1 MLFTLNVLCCCP
13 SQRIQLSLLC
23 HKLLYNSPMMT
34 SVLWYLVSVLAFCTT
49 SLVCAFGT
57 SANNTYCARKGSSVI
72 LDCKYTRHSDF
83 LNCLGVDWKL
93 EFPKEKKI
101 ILRMNRGHIN
111 SEYKPLKDRIIFTS
125 PNPCDGDASI
135 KINSVRMS
143 DTGKY
148 VCNLEFKSQH
158 LWKNMTLTVTE
169 ELSTPVCAVQ
179 GKPVAGNVVTLQCTS
194 SQGTPPL
201 KYSWTKTSGNQML
214 PSNSNGDTSGGTLFV
229 NRLSEDNCGSY
240 RCTVESLDD
249 TKYCEIL
256 LECPSSPPTTSD
268 ATKHNEVLPM
278 CPWSPLATSTGNQV
292 IIAVAATIVVLLL
305 AIVLA
310 LTVIWVLRKR
320 NRGEFAIN

>member
-1 MLFTLNVLCCCP
+1 
-13 SQRIQLSLLC
+13 
-23 HKLLYNSPMMT
+23 MMT

-57 SANNTYCARKGSSVI
+57 SANKTSYYAHKGSSVI
-72 LDCKYTRHSDF
+72 LHCKYTRPSGF
-83 LNCLGVDWKL
+83 LKCLGAVWDL
-93 EFPKEKKI
+93 ESPKEEKKT
-101 ILRMNRGHIN
+101 ILRMYHGQIH
-111 SEYKPLKDRIIFTS
+111 SDYKSLKDRINFTS

-135 KINSVRMS
+135 RINGLRMS

-158 LWKNMTLTVTE
+158 LLKTMTLTVTE

-214 PSNSNGDTSGGTLFV
+214 PSNTNGDTSGGTLLV
-229 NRLSEDNCGSY
+229 NRLSEDDCGSY

-249 TKYCEIL
+249 TKHCEIL
-256 LECPSSPPTTSD
+256 LECPHPPSTTSD
-268 ATKHNEVLPM
+268 ATEHKEVPPK
-278 CPWSPLATSTGNQV
+278 CPRSPLATSDGNQV

-305 AIVLA
+305 AIVLV

-320 NRGEFAIN
+320 NRGELAIN